1 MTVAI
6 EAALAAAGAFY
17 AAKFA
22 VGQAEVEKR
31 IAPWRRALLGARTS
45 GAQATNLTALN
56 ERSTYDARATW
67 IVLSALREVRECL
80 GKDDRAELA
89 RLLRFARGASLRD
102 ADEETVKTE
111 LYVPVRTVTGG
122 DENRGAVLGEF
133 NSPFLP
139 IALVCSTVSQEGVD
153 MHRYCRTVVL
163 HDLNWN
169 PAMLEQRVGRLDRVD
184 ALAEKR
190 NPPAPVE
197 VFVPYLAESY
207 DEAQFRRVLSRA
219 EMQEAFFGRNDAVF
233 EDDIETEE
241 RAKKKK
247 RTKSDREEE
256 VAKDDVPTPPLLG
269 NLVYGYFEMDLSIEA
284 ERT

>member
-1 MTVAI
+1 MTVRKGSVTADGRMYAVVTPATARVGDRARI
-6 EAALAAAGAFY
+6 DEKEAVWCELEKHGAY
-17 AAKFA
+17 LKEKHGDGTLAKFVAA
-22 VGQAEVEKR
+22 VRAYKKAQEEITEPLRR
-31 IAPWRRALLGARTS
+31 ILVKTRAPKVFGSAPTVPRRHWFVGCET
-45 GAQATNLTALN
+45 
-56 ERSTYDARATW
+56 DPARA
-67 IVLSALREVRECL
+67 
-80 GKDDRAELA
+80 RAA
-89 RLLRFARGASLRD
+89 RND
-102 ADEETVKTE
+102 T
-111 LYVPVRTVTGG
+111 
-122 DENRGAVLGEF
+122 
-133 NSPFLP
+133 
-139 IALVCSTVSQEGVD
+139 D

-219 EMQEAFFGRNDAVF
+219 EMQEAFFGPNDAVF

-247 RTKSDREEE
+247 TTENGREEG
-256 VAKDDVPTPPLLG
+256 VASDDTPTPPLLG